1 MANRFPLVANVS
13 SSRIAELASGDG
25 LDLSGSDIV
34 NAANVSILGTSTLGP
49 IGNVKITGGVNG
61 QAIVTDG
68 TGNLSFVT
76 AATLAGANTE
86 IQYNNNG
93 VFGAEPFLTYDS
105 DTRTLYAY
113 NTSTRSLSSPG
124 TYALNITSAG
134 VINMYQQNGDDLNIG
149 FGGPTGGNVVI
160 NGGPNV
166 DVTGNL
172 NVSSGNITASSN
184 ISGSNISATTTM
196 KVNSLDVGTL
206 IIPQNSQSTNYT
218 LVLSDSGKQIL
229 HPSADTTTRTF
240 TIPANSSVPFS
251 IGTCVTFI
259 NQSSAGNITIAITT
273 DTMRLAGAGS
283 TGARLLQANGI
294 ATCIKLTST
303 EWIISGVNLT

>member
-34 NAANVSILGTSTLGP
+34 NAANVTILGTSTLGAV
-49 IGNVKITGGVNG
+49 GNVKITGGTVG

-76 AATLAGANTE
+76 AATLAGANTQ

-124 TYALNITSAG
+124 TFPLNITSGGA
-134 VINMYQQNGDDLNIG
+134 INMYQQNGDDLSIG
-149 FGGPTGGNVVI
+149 FGGPTGGNI
-160 NGGPNV
+160 EIYGGPNV
-166 DVTGNL
+166 NVTGNL
-172 NVSSGNITASSN
+172 NVTDNITATSN

-196 KVNSLDVGTL
+196 KINSLDVGTL
-206 IIPQNSQSTNYT
+206 IIPQNSRSANYT
-218 LVLSDSGKQIL
+218 LVLSDSGKQLL
-229 HPSADTTTRTF
+229 HPSADTTARTF
-240 TIPANSSVPFS
+240 TIPANSSVAFS
-251 IGTCVTFI
+251 TGTCVTFI
-259 NQSSAGNITIAITT
+259 NQSSAGTLSIAITT
-273 DTMRLAGAGS
+273 DTMRLAGNGA
-283 TGARLLQANGI
+283 TGTRSLSANGI
-294 ATCIKLTST
+294 ATAIKLTNT